1 MVSVTIM
8 SRGIAIMT
16 PVARLTTDERD
27 RVATTWPSR
36 PASAASKRLPL
47 VSARARS
54 PSPVNHSAVSSPWGR
69 DLPHT

>member
-8 SRGIAIMT
+8 SRGMAIMT

-36 PASAASKRLPL
+36 PSQR
-47 VSARARS
+47 
-54 PSPVNHSAVSSPWGR
+54 GQ
-69 DLPHT
+69 